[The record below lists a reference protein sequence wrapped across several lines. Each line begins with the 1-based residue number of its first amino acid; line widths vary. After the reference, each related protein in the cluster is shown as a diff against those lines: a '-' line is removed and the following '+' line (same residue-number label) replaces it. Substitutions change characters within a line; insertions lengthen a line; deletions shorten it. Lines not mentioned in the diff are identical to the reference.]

1 MRLPALDQKEGEVGD
16 SITVDP
22 TALRKAASNLKAS
35 AADIGTC
42 SADVKGWSFTAAQ
55 AGRDYGAEGTKVGGV
70 IGKVETWLKNWQ
82 TAIDKTG
89 VQFGASAD
97 TYATVDDAN
106 VKKITA
112 AGVNL

>member
-1 MRLPALDQKEGEVGD
+1 MGDQV
-16 SITVDP
+16 TVDP
-22 TALRKAASNLKAS
+22 TTLRNAGSNLKAS
-35 AADIGTC
+35 AADIGTYT
-42 SADVKGWSFTAAQ
+42 ADIKGWSFTAAQ
-55 AGRDYGAEGTKVGGV
+55 AGGNYGAEGTKVGGV

-89 VQFGASAD
+89 AQFTTSAD

>member
-1 MRLPALDQKEGEVGD
+1 MGDQV
-16 SITVDP
+16 TVDP
-22 TALRKAASNLKAS
+22 TALRKAGSNLKAS

-42 SADVKGWSFTAAQ
+42 AGDVTGWSFTAAQ
-55 AGRDYGAEGTKVGGV
+55 AGREYGAEGTKVGGV

-89 VQFGASAD
+89 AQFAASAD
-97 TYATVDDAN
+97 AYALVDDDN